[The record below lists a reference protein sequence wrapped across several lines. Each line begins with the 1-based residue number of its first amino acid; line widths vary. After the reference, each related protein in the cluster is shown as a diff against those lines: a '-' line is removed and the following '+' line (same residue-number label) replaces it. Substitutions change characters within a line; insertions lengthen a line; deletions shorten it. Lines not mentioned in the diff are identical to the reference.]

1 MTEQQTTTLDK
12 QSYQLEVTRPVWLPY
27 NDIAHDLVGSLVDH
41 FGYPTSGPKVERY
54 AVVVASLLKAA
65 QAHVLS
71 SRNDLPHYVGIQRR
85 ASAWSRYPLVGRTVS
100 DGVVG
105 DFLNYFGGQFVE
117 GSGTS
122 DLHKDEQSKWRT
134 DPKMSMYTLD
144 LAKLPEQLLAARFIE
159 VGRPLVKVNKA
170 EARQQKNR
178 RKAQKNAKSFHNQK
192 EAKALNEDA
201 LRTSESRIQRLN
213 KYWLHHPLELPTGH
227 AMASATR
234 VFHDG
239 RFDAGGRIYGGWTG
253 LDQKSKRL
261 HCTIDGEPVVEIDIR
276 ASQPT
281 LLSSLLGYKMGGL
294 GPQGEWDDVY
304 GELSHL
310 ASIHQYWT
318 IVDNQID
325 KIELIKRNRNVAKG
339 VVMALIGSGL
349 PLKSNATTELIKDFG
364 LTPQGWALFR
374 ERLVEI
380 IPALNDLEPRYDQK
394 GQLEG
399 YINGAGFLSH
409 HESEMTLR
417 TVEALIEQ
425 DVPAYPVHDS
435 LIVKV
440 SDAVVAAKVFRQTI
454 HDYCKKLSGLEVLVP
469 LSITVDVDTPNE
481 LLPSENDLKG
491 RYLS

>member
-1 MTEQQTTTLDK
+1 LAKTLAK
-12 QSYQLEVTRPVWLPY
+12 LSYQLEATRPVWLPY
-27 NDIAHDLVGSLVDH
+27 NDTAHNLVEALVDH
-41 FGYPTSGPKVERY
+41 FGYPTSGPKAERY

-65 QAHVLS
+65 QVHVS
-71 SRNDLPHYVGIQRR
+71 SASNDLPHYVGIQRR

-100 DGVVG
+100 DAVVD
-105 DFLNYFGGQFVE
+105 DFLGHFGGQLVE

-122 DLHKDEQSKWRT
+122 GLHKDDQGKWRT

-144 LAKLPEQLLAARFIE
+144 LSKLPEQLLAARFIE

-170 EARQQKNR
+170 ETRQQKNR
-178 RKAQKNAKSFHNQK
+178 RKTQRFAKPFHNRK
-192 EAKALNEDA
+192 EATALNEDA
-201 LRTSESRIQRLN
+201 RTASESRIQALN
-213 KYWLHHPLELPTGH
+213 DFWRQHPLELPNGH
-227 AMASATR
+227 AVASATR

-261 HCTIDGEPVVEIDIR
+261 QCTIDGEPIVEIDIR

-281 LLSSLLGYKMGGL
+281 LLSSLLGYKLGRL
-294 GPQGEWDDVY
+294 GPQDEWDDVY
-304 GELSHL
+304 GELSNL
-310 ASIHQYWT
+310 ASVHHYWT
-318 IVDNQID
+318 IVDDKID

-349 PLKSNATTELIKDFG
+349 PLKAKATSELVKDYG
-364 LTPQGWALFR
+364 LTPQGWSLFR
-374 ERLVEI
+374 DKLVAT

-417 TVEALIEQ
+417 AVEVLIEQ
-425 DVPAYPVHDS
+425 DVPAYSVHDS

-440 SDAVVAAKVFRQTI
+440 GDAVVAAKVFRQTI
-454 HDYCKKLSGLEVLVP
+454 HDYCKQLSGLEVLVP
-469 LSITVDVDTPNE
+469 LSVTVDVDTPND
-481 LLPSENDLKG
+481 LLRSENDLKG